1 MRRLAAGFLSAA
13 LVAAVVVVL
22 SGMFTPSWAA
32 CPPDPVSPTG
42 LCLSDIVNPTDPG
55 DSAPSSGPQGPGPQ
69 NCPGAPDSRCVDA
82 YGNQWL
88 GNCYA
93 YMLDPQPAI
102 GSAIWEQIMG
112 DLAEGTV
119 WACVEGTLFR
129 VLGAPPV
136 VDAAGV
142 ALQLTERAPF
152 EVAEVHIAP
161 DATFHTYVNV
171 QNWVWVPQ
179 NQWHEVSVSL
189 SANGATVTLR
199 AAPSKIDV
207 DMGDGARP
215 LVCRT
220 AGREWRKSMTD
231 AATTSCG
238 YAYKKVSTVNSAGGY
253 ADGKRFT
260 VQGRLF
266 YVVDWTC
273 VGNCSGAS
281 GTLGEFPAPSGAAQ
295 QIEVRQRQTVVTN

>member
-1 MRRLAAGFLSAA
+1 MRRLITSALGVLVTVVT
-13 LVAAVVVVL
+13 LVAAPGLFV
-22 SGMFTPSWAA
+22 SAWAA
-32 CPPDPVSPTG
+32 CPNGQVEVGGICLGVEIDPG
-42 LCLSDIVNPTDPG
+42 PTDPG
-55 DSAPSSGPQGPGPQ
+55 PGPTGPGPQ
-69 NCPGAPDSRCVDA
+69 TCPSAPGGRCVDQ
-82 YGNQWL
+82 YGNTWVSTA
-88 GNCYA
+88 GCYA
-93 YMLDPQPAI
+93 SMVPRQPAV
-102 GSAIWEQIMG
+102 GSPIWEQIMG
-112 DLAEGTV
+112 DLAEGTI
-119 WACVEGTLFR
+119 WSCVDGTLFR

-179 NQWHEVSVSL
+179 AQWHEVSISL

-199 AAPSKIDV
+199 ATPSKIDV

-220 AGREWRKSMTD
+220 AGREWRKGMTD

-238 YAYKKVSTVNSAGGY
+238 YAYKKVSTVNAAGGY
-253 ADGKRFT
+253 AEGKRFT

-273 VGNCSGAS
+273 TGNCSGAS